1 MALLAPSLLS
11 ADFYNLGQE
20 VENAVGCGAD
30 WLHIDVMDLHFAPQL
45 TFGAKIVSDIRKHG
59 NYFCDVHLM
68 VTNPEDHIEAFA
80 AAGADMI
87 NFHAEA
93 AIHADRMIAQ
103 IHELG
108 KLAGVTINPTTPVS
122 LIQHYLPLVDMVL
135 VMSVNPG
142 FSGQKCIEYTFDKVR
157 QLDLLRQ
164 EYGYNFKIEID
175 GGITMKNANEV
186 LSRGVDV
193 VVAGSGFFGLDD
205 AGRKEFAN
213 LLHSYKRS

>member
-11 ADFYNLGQE
+11 ADFFHLGKE
-20 VENAVGCGAD
+20 VEDAVACGAD
-30 WLHIDVMDLHFAPQL
+30 WMHVDVMDLHFVPQL
-45 TFGAKIVSDIRKHG
+45 TFGAKIVSDIKKHG
-59 NYFCDVHLM
+59 DYFCDVHLM
-68 VTNPEDHIEAFA
+68 VTNPEDHIEQFA

-93 AIHADRMIAQ
+93 ATHADRMIAQ

-122 LIQHYLPLVDMVL
+122 TIQHYLPLVDMVL

-142 FSGQKCIEYTFDKVR
+142 FSGQKCLDYTFDKVR

-164 EYGYNFKIEID
+164 EFGYNFKIQID
-175 GGITMKNANEV
+175 GGITAKNANEV
-186 LSRGVDV
+186 LSRGADV
-193 VVAGSGFFGLDD
+193 IVSGSGFFGLDES
-205 AGRKEFAN
+205 GRKEFAN
-213 LLHSYKRS
+213 LLHSYKQG